1 MKNRNRKVSNQ
12 TAQTST
18 NKAGVMDYLSKLFF
32 TLFIA
37 LIAYVFYFTIE
48 TLDRPLTKVSIEG
61 EFKYLNQQDLAM
73 MVNEAISGGFLRVDL
88 SELKQVVEQ
97 HPWVSRV
104 MVERQWPSQLKIDIT
119 EEVPIARWGDKAF
132 LNRLGESLNITDNS
146 HLHKLPLLTADFGE
160 STEIME
166 QYQYLSRLLLPT
178 GLKLSELQL
187 DAMGVWKVKTNRGI
201 RLVIGRDEVGE
212 KIRRLVAVWESGL
225 EIQSDNIAVID
236 MRYPNGLA
244 ITWRNADRLGTANNA
259 TTTNGNSIHG
269 EQDTTEV

>member
-1 MKNRNRKVSNQ
+1 MKNRNTKVSNQ

-37 LIAYVFYFTIE
+37 LVAYVFYFTIE

>member
-1 MKNRNRKVSNQ
+1 MKNRNRKVSSQ
-12 TAQTST
+12 RAQTPA
-18 NKAGVMDYLSKLFF
+18 NKTGVMDYLSKLFF
-32 TLFIA
+32 TLFVA

-73 MVNEAISGGFLRVDL
+73 MVNESISGGFLRVDL
-88 SELKQVVEQ
+88 GELKQVVEK

-244 ITWRNADRLGTANNA
+244 ITWRNADRLGTAHNTKA
-259 TTTNGNSIHG
+259 TNGNSIHG

>member
-12 TAQTST
+12 TAQAST
-18 NKAGVMDYLSKLFF
+18 NKAGVMNYLSKLFF

>member
-1 MKNRNRKVSNQ
+1 MKNRNTKVSNQ
-12 TAQTST
+12 TAQAST
-18 NKAGVMDYLSKLFF
+18 NKAGVMDYFSKLFF

>member
-1 MKNRNRKVSNQ
+1 MKNRNTKVSNQ

-18 NKAGVMDYLSKLFF
+18 NKASVMDYFSKLFF

-73 MVNEAISGGFLRVDL
+73 MVNESISGGFLRVDL

>member
-1 MKNRNRKVSNQ
+1 MKNRNTKVSNQ
-12 TAQTST
+12 TAQAST
-18 NKAGVMDYLSKLFF
+18 NKASVMNYLSKLFF

>member
-12 TAQTST
+12 TAQAST
-18 NKAGVMDYLSKLFF
+18 NKAGVMDYFSKLFF

>member
-1 MKNRNRKVSNQ
+1 MKNRNRKDSNQ
-12 TAQTST
+12 RAQTPA
-18 NKAGVMDYLSKLFF
+18 NKTGVMDYLSKLFF

-73 MVNEAISGGFLRVDL
+73 MVNESISGGFLRVDL